1 MVLEGDICIG
11 EAMDVPGGLLEAF
24 SQCRAFAF
32 VDGDG
37 DALYIMLLGEAQ
49 RSGIVG
55 GAVIYQY
62 DFGGVGLELQPLQKG
77 GDMFFQQV
85 AAVVNRDYDADFMS
99 GGASRRHRG
108 DGFL

>member
-1 MVLEGDICIG
+1 MVLERDICIG
-11 EAMDVPGGLLEAF
+11 EDMDVPGGQSEAF

-32 VDGDG
+32 VDGDR
-37 DALYIMLLGEAQ
+37 DALYIMSLGEGECGGA
-49 RSGIVG
+49 VG

-62 DFGGVGLELQPLQKG
+62 DFGGVGLELQPLEKG

-85 AAVVNRDYDADFMS
+85 AAVVNRNYDADFMS